1 MSMSLEN
8 GYPKAQLLGVE
19 DFTVED
25 FRLSLMCDKRYQA
38 SYLGGSGGEKSK
50 VLYLGGSG
58 ERSQNPIVG
67 WLDGGPLGTSLRGG
81 CLIFYVPCV

>member
-19 DFTVED
+19 DFTVKD

-38 SYLGGSGGEKSK
+38 SYLGGL
-50 VLYLGGSG
+50 VVRNR
-58 ERSQNPIVG
+58 RSYI
-67 WLDGGPLGTSLRGG
+67 
-81 CLIFYVPCV
+81 